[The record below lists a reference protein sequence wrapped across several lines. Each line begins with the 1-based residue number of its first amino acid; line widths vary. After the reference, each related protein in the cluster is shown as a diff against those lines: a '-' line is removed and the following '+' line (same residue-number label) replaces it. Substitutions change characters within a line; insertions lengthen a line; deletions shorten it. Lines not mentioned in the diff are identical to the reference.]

1 MPFCFLV
8 LILTSR
14 MPVRLYYSPIRHSY
28 ALFYHPIIGVF
39 RQKKILFRNDQYKI
53 IPQKLDSIDS
63 AQRSIKIRIEL
74 GQGLLRMKDSF
85 YLIED
90 LFRSKRDIHKIK
102 QIEIENDETTKTEQ
116 NPKQEETDIWETV
129 VERKDQQTPP
139 TKRRTFM

>member
-1 MPFCFLV
+1 L
-8 LILTSR
+8 
-14 MPVRLYYSPIRHSY
+14 
-28 ALFYHPIIGVF
+28 

-63 AQRSIKIRIEL
+63 PQRSIKIRIEL
-74 GQGLLRMKDSF
+74 GQGLLRMKNSF

-102 QIEIENDETTKTEQ
+102 KIEIENDETTNTEQ
-116 NPKQEETDIWETV
+116 NSKQEEADIWQTV
-129 VERKDQQTPP
+129 VERKDQKTPP